1 MKFVGK
7 HLNKGGKITDL
18 PYFIKWYTILLHITC
33 LILYLRLL
41 ATFLVTTCETQM
53 ISNLLMPELASTITL
68 FLPSTTRDW
77 NSLSVETKQSEYV
90 NSFKHLLTKGKSTVP
105 DHYYI
110 GSRKA
115 QILHTRIRTNC
126 SSLNLDLF
134 VKNITESPLCRC
146 GSIENAQH
154 FFFYCKYFEVQ
165 RRELL
170 NAISPYVN
178 PSLKLLLTG
187 DSTLSPQINNEITLK
202 VHTCKYIIDTHR
214 F

>member
-1 MKFVGK
+1 
-7 HLNKGGKITDL
+7 
-18 PYFIKWYTILLHITC
+18 
-33 LILYLRLL
+33 
-41 ATFLVTTCETQM
+41 
-53 ISNLLMPELASTITL
+53 MPETVSNISRYSLRSSNDLQTIAARSSQYYHS

-77 NSLSVETKQSEYV
+77 NSLSIEAKQSGSV
-90 NSFKHLLTKGKSTVP
+90 NSFKRFLNTGKSSVP
-105 DHYYI
+105 NHYYI

-134 VKNITESPLCRC
+134 LKTVTDSPLCRC

-154 FFFYCKYFEVQ
+154 FFFHCRYYNVQ
-165 RRELL
+165 RRELMTTVSL
-170 NAISPYVN
+170 YAN

-187 DSTLSPQINNEITLK
+187 DLTLSPEINNIITLK
-202 VHTCKYIIDTHR
+202 VQKYIIDTHR